1 MISTPHG
8 GRPTGAAA
16 PSAGPAVPGREPR
29 IDGLTLVLALALAVF
44 FLLTAWD
51 VETPVL
57 RIAAFGVVVLWTVE
71 MVLGALTD
79 QYRQAGPRALRAG
92 TVALSI
98 SQIAACALTFTTGSA
113 LLPVAIAGIV
123 RLVRRPERST
133 AVMAAVLAADALALV
148 GSALM
153 TGAKPELLIIFLLVC
168 GGAALIGR
176 FRAQRVRAAD
186 RERALLQEQLAVQ
199 RERAENSALVERAR
213 IARDLH
219 DVLAHSLG
227 ALTLQLD
234 AAVALAEAGRF
245 DELEARLRRARGL
258 AADGLS
264 ESRDAV
270 SALRETPREVIGGIE
285 DAAAAHRE
293 SGGEVQ
299 LGGLLAPEP
308 TDAGTAVGAG
318 TPDDAET
325 PVGGGTA
332 RGAGT
337 AVASERRA
345 GLDALRSLEP
355 SRADALVRAAQEM
368 LTNARRHAPGRSAAL
383 DLSTEG
389 GEAVLGCRVQAAE
402 GDVGEGAGSADLIGR
417 GPRPGSPGGG
427 YGLVGMRERCEAVG
441 GAASARLRAGGV
453 FETVASVPFAAVVP
467 DDEEKSP

>member
-1 MISTPHG
+1 VISTPHG
-8 GRPTGAAA
+8 DRPTGAAA
-16 PSAGPAVPGREPR
+16 PSAGPAAPGRER
-29 IDGLTLVLALALAVF
+29 SIDGLTLVLALALAVF

-57 RIAAFGVVVLWTVE
+57 RIAAFGVVVLWAVE

-79 QYRQAGPRALRAG
+79 QYRHAGPRALHAG

-258 AADGLS
+258 AADGLA

-270 SALRETPREVIGGIE
+270 SALRETPREVIAGIE
-285 DAAAAHRE
+285 DASAAHRE

-299 LGGLLAPEP
+299 LGRA
-308 TDAGTAVGAG
+308 
-318 TPDDAET
+318 
-325 PVGGGTA
+325 A
-332 RGAGT
+332 RAR
-337 AVASERRA
+337 ARRRRNERRH
-345 GLDALRSLEP
+345 G
-355 SRADALVRAAQEM
+355 
-368 LTNARRHAPGRSAAL
+368 NAS
-383 DLSTEG
+383 
-389 GEAVLGCRVQAAE
+389 
-402 GDVGEGAGSADLIGR
+402 
-417 GPRPGSPGGG
+417 
-427 YGLVGMRERCEAVG
+427 
-441 GAASARLRAGGV
+441 
-453 FETVASVPFAAVVP
+453 
-467 DDEEKSP
+467 